1 MIPEISSNAADDMNP
16 ATELYFKNLYDM
28 TAPDTNEPIDSMSK
42 MKKSTLNR
50 IKKEETEKETRI
62 IVSMFHMLRSDVTIP
77 VGGISCF
84 GWNVIV
90 SDIPKTGIR
99 NQRRLYQ
106 KLPVCRMVKNT
117 SSDTATVDPP
127 HVMNG
132 T

>member
-1 MIPEISSNAADDMNP
+1 
-16 ATELYFKNLYDM
+16 M
-28 TAPDTNEPIDSMSK
+28 TAPDTKEPIDSISK
-42 MKKSTLNR
+42 MKKSTLKR

-62 IVSMFHMLRSDVTIP
+62 IVSMFQMLRSDVTIP